1 MGDSKGESRKILGGR
16 NSGVGGLLGLA
27 RRRVVEWVI
36 TVLSTGGAEMAA
48 AITRF
53 DFILRVIAEGQ

>member
-1 MGDSKGESRKILGGR
+1 VEFLCDG
-16 NSGVGGLLGLA
+16 GVGVSEKKGCRMGHHGA
-27 RRRVVEWVI
+27 VDR
-36 TVLSTGGAEMAA
+36 GGAEMAA